1 MYDQIALFLSVKTAV
16 IYRKDNKYISVGF
29 KGIFLK
35 AFREDIFK
43 VLLGESWSMTKDGI
57 FERVSFFC
65 LIYYEK

>member
-43 VLLGESWSMTKDGI
+43 VFLGGSWSMTKDGI
-57 FERVSFFC
+57 C
-65 LIYYEK
+65 